1 MKFCINNGAKIPR
14 NGLYIFTILF
24 LKFKVALLISNSN
37 KNVIKPQK
45 TNIPFFPMLNAI
57 KTNKIITKEDNTLI
71 RKFDK
76 ASDFQYVVLF
86 IFK

>member
-14 NGLYIFTILF
+14 NGLYWFIILF
-24 LKFKVALLISNSN
+24 LIFKVDLLISNSN
-37 KNVIKPQK
+37 KNVVKPQK
-45 TNIPFFPMLNAI
+45 NNIPFFPMLNAT
-57 KTNKIITKEDNTLI
+57 KTNKINTKEDNTLI

-76 ASDFQYVVLF
+76 ESDFQYVVLF